1 MVDIVEIDVPLLQSK
16 APTNRILLKSLPLP
30 NVSTDEIHPTKRKV
44 IKAEN
49 PPLNNQSLERQ
60 HPIQ

>member
-16 APTNRILLKSLPLP
+16 APTDRVLPEALPLP
-30 NVSTDEIHPTKRKV
+30 NVSTDEIHPEKRKA
-44 IKAEN
+44 IEAEN
-49 PPLNNQSLERQ
+49 TPLNHKSLERQ